1 MSSGLRVML
10 RLKVL
15 ASVIPLAVAA
25 LFARGELL
33 AGPRPCIEISG
44 TSVQIATL
52 SWQAHRHVSFTSDP
66 ARATV
71 RVQISDSAEAADFT
85 VIDDFDSAEAGACEC
100 AAPPQLVAIS
110 QNASAAEPIIYLSR
124 EGPADYRIFVSSKSF
139 SVRDAAAL
147 IVGARGERHRVA
159 AAAL

>member
-1 MSSGLRVML
+1 ML

-15 ASVIPLAVAA
+15 ASVLPLAVAA
-25 LFARGELL
+25 LFARGELS

-52 SWQAHRHVSFTSDP
+52 SWQAHRHVGFTSDP

-85 VIDDFDSAEAGACEC
+85 VIDDFDTAEAGACESP
-100 AAPPQLVAIS
+100 APPQLIAIS
-110 QNASAAEPIIYLSR
+110 QTPSATEPVIYLSTD
-124 EGPADYRIFVSSKSF
+124 GPADYRIFVSSKSF

-147 IVGARGERHRVA
+147 IVGARGARHRVEA
-159 AAAL
+159 ASL